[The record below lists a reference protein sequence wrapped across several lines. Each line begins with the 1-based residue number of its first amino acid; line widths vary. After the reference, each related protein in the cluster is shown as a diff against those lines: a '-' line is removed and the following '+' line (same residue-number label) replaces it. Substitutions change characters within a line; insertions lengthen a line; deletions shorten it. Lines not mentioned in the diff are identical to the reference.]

1 MNPCVSIRPAQPDD
15 ATIAAS
21 LIRLTMGG
29 SADLFSDIESGWTS
43 EKLLAALFARSG
55 GRFGYQVGTILIADD
70 TAVGLLVSY
79 PASKLTMLDLVTGR
93 TLLSILGI
101 RPTIRFAKRMS
112 AMLNLREA
120 ERGEYY
126 ISNVG
131 VLPDFQGN
139 GYGARLLTLAEEQAR
154 KFGLKRCSLIVDQQN
169 DGAIRLYQRF
179 GYRIVF
185 SGKLDG
191 ESGYHRMVKEL
202 A

>member
-1 MNPCVSIRPAQPDD
+1 
-15 ATIAAS
+15 
-21 LIRLTMGG
+21 MGG

-55 GRFGYQVGTILIADD
+55 GRFGYQVGTILIADEA
-70 TAVGLLVSY
+70 AVGLLVSY

-169 DGAIRLYQRF
+169 DGAIRLYRRF
-179 GYRIVF
+179 GYKIVF